1 MILVENL
8 PVPLDRR
15 TWDEARSLQAAGW
28 EVAVIGPRGKG
39 DMRRLRDRIDGIAVF
54 RYPQRAAS
62 GLAGYLTEYLPSMA
76 FSMAWYISIRAGG
89 RVDVVHACNPPDL
102 FWPIGLV
109 NRALGGAFVFDQHD
123 VGPELAA
130 TKFGTTGP
138 RAWLIRRLTLWLE
151 AMSYR
156 TARLVISPN
165 ESYRDIAMG
174 RGRRP
179 AETVILVRNA
189 PNLAPYRELSAGISP
204 EAHRVGYVGV
214 MGSQD
219 GVDLLLQAWSLVCAE
234 PDVGDA
240 CLELVGDGEARPS
253 LERMA
258 GELGIADRVRF
269 HRYLRPDRFIP
280 ILAGCS
286 VCVSPDPPTPFNDV
300 STMVKVTDYLAL
312 GRGVV
317 AFDLAE
323 TRRLAGAAVSIVTP
337 PTPQALA
344 SRLLNLL
351 RGPEEASRLCA
362 ASARRADEI
371 GLDWEAS
378 AAILVRGYER
388 LDPRYI
394 TRAANSPSRSSS
406 GSGRTRPHPP

>member
-1 MILVENL
+1 VILVENL

-28 EVAVIGPRGKG
+28 DVAVIGPRGRG
-39 DMRRLRDRIDGIAVF
+39 DMRRLRDRIDGIEVF

-76 FSMAWYISIRAGG
+76 FSLAWYVALRARG

-102 FWPIGLV
+102 FWLIGLV

-130 TKFGTTGP
+130 TKFGMTGP

-156 TARLVISPN
+156 VARLVIAPN

-174 RGRRP
+174 RGRRR
-179 AETVILVRNA
+179 ADSVILVRNA
-189 PNLAPYRELSAGISP
+189 PDLALYRELSGGISP
-204 EAHRVGYVGV
+204 EPQRVGYVGV

-219 GVDLLLQAWSLVCAE
+219 GVDLLLRAWSVVCAE
-234 PDVGDA
+234 PDMRDA
-240 CLELVGDGEARPS
+240 CLELVGDGEARRS

-258 GELGIADRVRF
+258 SELAIADRVRF
-269 HRYLRPDRFIP
+269 HGYQPPDRFIP
-280 ILAGCS
+280 ILAGCAI
-286 VCVSPDPPTPFNDV
+286 CVSPDPPTPFNQV
-300 STMVKVTDYLAL
+300 STMVKVTDYLAV
-312 GRGVV
+312 GRGIV

-323 TRRLAGAAVSIVTP
+323 TRRLAGSGASLVMP
-337 PTPQALA
+337 PTSEALA
-344 SRLLNLL
+344 ARLLELM
-351 RGPEEASRLCA
+351 RDTDEAARLGL
-362 ASARRADEI
+362 ASVRRADEI

-378 AAILVRGYER
+378 AATLVGGYAD
-388 LDPRYI
+388 L
-394 TRAANSPSRSSS
+394 
-406 GSGRTRPHPP
+406 RPNL

>member
-1 MILVENL
+1 VILVENL

-54 RYPQRAAS
+54 RYPQRAAT
-62 GLAGYLTEYLPSMA
+62 GLAGYLTEYLPSMI
-76 FSMAWYISIRAGG
+76 FSLAWYISIRARG

-109 NRALGGAFVFDQHD
+109 NRALGGSFVFDQHD

-130 TKFGTTGP
+130 TKFGMTGP

-156 TARLVISPN
+156 TARLVVAPN
-165 ESYRDIAMG
+165 ESYRDIAVG

-189 PNLAPYRELSAGISP
+189 PNLALYRELSKGISP

-234 PDVGDA
+234 PDGGDA

-253 LERMA
+253 LERLA
-258 GELGIADRVRF
+258 GEKGIADRVRF
-269 HRYLRPDRFIP
+269 HGYLRPDRFIP
-280 ILAGCS
+280 IVGGFS
-286 VCVSPDPPTPFNDV
+286 VCVSPVPPSPFNDV
-300 STMVKVTDYLAL
+300 STRVKVSDYLAL

-317 AFDLAE
+317 GFDLAE
-323 TRRLAGAAVSIVTP
+323 TRRLAGSAVSLVVPATP
-337 PTPQALA
+337 EALA
-344 SRLLNLL
+344 GRLIELM
-351 RGPEEASRLCA
+351 RDPGAAARLGE

-371 GLDWEAS
+371 GLNWEAS
-378 AAILVRGYER
+378 AATLVRGYDD
-388 LDPRYI
+388 L
-394 TRAANSPSRSSS
+394 
-406 GSGRTRPHPP
+406 RPNP

>member
-1 MILVENL
+1 MSRRPRVVILVENL

-15 TWDEARSLQAAGW
+15 TWDEARSLHEAGW

-62 GLAGYLTEYLPSMA
+62 GLAGYLTEYLPSMI
-76 FSMAWYISIRAGG
+76 FSLAWYIAIRARG

-130 TKFGTTGP
+130 TKFGRTGP

-156 TARLVISPN
+156 TARLVIAPN

-189 PNLAPYRELSAGISP
+189 PNVAQYRALSVGIPP
-204 EAHRVGYVGV
+204 EPHRVGYVGV

-219 GVDLLLQAWSLVCAE
+219 GVDLLLQAWSVVCAE
-234 PDVGDA
+234 ADLRDA

-258 GELGIADRVRF
+258 AELGITDRVRF
-269 HRYLRPDRFIP
+269 HGYLRPDRFIP

-323 TRRLAGAAVSIVTP
+323 TRRLAGSAATLVVPATP
-337 PTPQALA
+337 AALA
-344 SRLLNLL
+344 ARLLELM
-351 RGPEEASRLCA
+351 RDPGEAARLGET
-362 ASARRADEI
+362 SARRADEI
-371 GLDWEAS
+371 GLDRHAS
-378 AAILVRGYER
+378 AATLVRGYAD
-388 LDPRYI
+388 L
-394 TRAANSPSRSSS
+394 
-406 GSGRTRPHPP
+406 RPNN